1 MKRFTLTVVEN
12 DDGELFINIPED
24 LANDLS
30 WRDGTKLEYD
40 DEGDGTLLV
49 YKLEEYEYCGARV
62 TASSHLL
69 L

>member
-12 DDGELFINIPED
+12 DDGELFINFPED

-49 YKLEEYEYCGARV
+49 YKLEE
-62 TASSHLL
+62 
-69 L
+69 